1 MFTNNYLNLKTNKAA
16 HRFIAWCL
24 IALMMFG
31 LVPMSSL
38 TVEAAEG
45 DSGVTRNISDVIA
58 EKGYC
63 ELTLTEKGS
72 ALGPVIKSK
81 NTLSYSQGTS
91 AHVAEYTIGGVNG
104 VGFCLD
110 HTKSSGSTMH
120 VKVNANN
127 SLEPLTKNVFY
138 MGYSDNGRNA
148 SGNYVTGLI
157 DAANG
162 LTVPAGKGKIMDD
175 SLVSTFNSMSADAKD
190 EAWRKAT
197 QLAVWMSTKAGGK
210 ANMVIE
216 GQMTY
221 QGGSVRAVDTSDPST
236 YVDIIKN
243 EYGNNSGSAE
253 KVTLGLAKVLYL
265 MAATGTDQGWHIAD
279 REPKMETFPLEKNI
293 LTGRN
298 FYNEATG
305 LVDFTNAGTVPGE
318 GNIARAFD
326 DLGGTKG
333 IIKQTV
339 AGKECYVIYY
349 GSFSQTQP
357 LGNMTASI
365 SDSSKNVPSG
375 TFLSGLSTED
385 CTELGIDTSY
395 AHSDKTGTDIA
406 WPANSAV
413 TNIAGSDGFTDSAFG
428 ITAMP
433 VTGHYD
439 ADTHINFPMYY
450 KLCIPVDSVSPSD
463 TTKVAIQIVGSTT
476 SATSYEC
483 YQAENE
489 NSSMQPFL
497 LGDTVTSVNS
507 NGDVVWAGAETPPPV
522 EERPGGGGSSGGG
535 GGGTESQ
542 KGIITKVDTNGS
554 AVAGAEFHFE
564 GIGANTG
571 RGDFKSDGM
580 GVVNIQ
586 WTNPDGADYLSPGSY
601 QVTETNAPTGYNLDS
616 NGSKTIELYADG
628 TCSGPLRFVN
638 SPRPTIILHKQDD
651 SGNTLD
657 GVYFNMYK
665 DGALVGEVGPT
676 VNGEIEVGAPDG
688 LENGYYEFEEKEAPA
703 GFIKSTERKGIN
715 VDFDNQTY
723 TLAAR
728 SLTFTNSEY
737 PTIHILKKND
747 AGKGLGGA
755 VFEVKIDETSLG
767 EFSTIED
774 GSLNIGYDTL
784 KNFLDQNKGSWTVS
798 VREVKA
804 PADYL
809 LDDDNWHSVE
819 LKLGQDPAPFVFTDS
834 KYPRIEIVKLE
845 NGTTTGLPGAVF
857 EVAIDGTSIGTDF
870 TSGADGK
877 IVIDYEHY
885 SRFLG
890 DGVNQADKVWDVA
903 VREIT
908 APDGYLID
916 NDDWQHAQLK
926 LGQTLAPFTFTDSK
940 YPDIKI
946 IKLDKETGDPLP
958 NTSFRIQIDGTS
970 FIAEKATNEKG
981 EIVIT
986 YAEFGHFLTEAGD
999 KDRDSWTITVT
1010 ELEPTQFYN
1019 KDKQQTSGDYT
1030 QTQQLKHGQ
1039 ALSVF
1044 EFKDTHYRD
1053 IKVFKR
1059 DSETNWLLKGATF
1072 RLHCVAAENKD
1083 AGNITDR
1090 ELTTDEKGYVIF
1102 ENIPNGTYELTEI
1115 AAPFGYDNNSEK
1127 KTVIVTSDNDR
1138 VIEFEFKNA
1147 PKSGLL
1153 IRKIDS
1159 VTKQPLANVE
1169 FRITPLAPLDS
1180 PSWTAVTD
1188 DNGLIVKENLAAGTY
1203 RIEEITT
1210 VDGYVLNDKA
1220 QLIEIKNQH
1229 DAYTVTFENNQKNML
1244 NILKL
1249 DAITGLPLPGAIFE
1263 VSTAGGTHVANVTTG
1278 AFGYASLPNL
1288 KPGSYVV
1295 KEVKAPEGHIIDP
1308 TIKTFEITEDDSGQ
1322 VITLVFDNSPYTDL
1336 YIRKYDAFTNI
1347 GLEGA
1352 HFKVWKDDTLI
1363 ADDVTSDEGGFIHI
1377 GKQTAGMFQIQEIRA
1392 PKGYTLDET
1401 VHTIYLKDGE
1411 TGTIEIPNNKPG
1423 GLAIHKT
1430 DVKTGESLAGTTFE
1444 LRTIEGTLI
1453 GSKVTG
1459 KDGYVRWEQL
1469 EPGWYVVTETGAP
1482 EGYIVS
1488 HKSMNVEVKEFEST
1502 EIEWVDDQN
1511 ASLTIVKRDKDSEVP
1526 LKGAIFEIRS
1536 MSGDVVER
1544 VTTGANGV
1552 ATTGLLEASWYR
1564 IVEVKAPDG
1573 YILNEEEQMVE
1584 VKLNTPASVDFFN
1597 VKQKGITIHKV
1608 DALTNDPLAGAT
1620 FDVRTAADKLIESY
1634 TTDASGVITTKAL
1647 DPGVYT
1653 IVETKAPDGYVLNEE
1668 KVTVEVV
1675 EGEASVVTVK
1685 NYPKTIIQIY
1695 KTDSVSGEPLQGAEF
1710 SIAKYNGATVGLVT
1724 TDKTGWANSLVLEP
1738 GEYVV
1743 TETKAPAGYTLDKT
1757 EHKVTVIEGENS
1769 ILRLT
1774 NAPETV
1780 LNIVKKDITTHE
1792 PLAGAVFE
1800 LRYDTG
1806 HGDCTFVGTYT
1817 TDTRGIATTEPLTPG
1832 FYMIKEIT
1840 APDGYAVPAENEWR
1854 YCVKAGEHNE
1864 LVVEDQQLATLT
1876 VRKIDSKT
1884 GKPIGGAVFKLE
1896 NADRKDLVG
1905 TLETDANGEAIFTN
1919 LTEGFYIVTETQ
1931 APTGYQVSNCPQT
1944 IHVQYGKNNYCDFK
1958 DDENGSLVIILQ
1970 DKNTGEYLMGGHFTV
1985 TNESNQLIVFDGSTD
2000 TTGTIVV
2007 GNLPAGWYTVTQTF
2021 VPDKYTMVD
2030 VTQKVEI
2037 LVGQQ
2042 QTVYFKDVTA
2052 GLVIEK
2058 IDAQH
2063 PAILLEGARFQV
2075 VSNTDNTV
2083 IGEYVTGKD
2092 GLALVDGLEPGLYTV
2107 KELAAPLGFALDAEP
2122 QIVHIKEGKTAHA
2135 TFADTA
2141 LSSITITVTDE
2152 NTNKPIPG
2160 AVVEVWQQN
2169 GVLVNTYTADM
2180 TGVIQTDKIP
2190 AGKYVLKVV
2199 SVPDGFTVGTSE
2211 ATVTLENGIE
2221 TTYNFKL
2228 AAKGMMK
2235 IMSVNNAETAIAGMR
2250 VVVTTMDGSK
2260 VGEYTTG
2267 ADGSVIVNDLQPGW
2281 YVVKE
2286 IAAPN
2291 GYTVSANAEQNVEI
2305 KAGGDTVVTF
2315 RHAQIYGLQI
2325 VTSCQQ
2331 SGAKVAGA
2339 VYEIRTLEGTFIGT
2353 YTSNDAGLVFV
2364 ELNPGWYTVR
2374 PVSAPSGYMIP
2385 DSAPRNVEVK
2395 ADGLT
2400 TTEFVLQQASSI
2412 RVKVVDGSNG
2422 KGIYG
2427 VRLQLK
2433 NAGNSIQEF
2442 YSNNEGYV
2450 TIDQSIL
2457 NGNYTLE
2464 MISAPDGYIVDTVP
2478 KSISALLGQTT
2489 EITWTVYNNAGQ
2501 IQVVVTSSDNNA
2513 TLNKPAGSALQGAV
2527 FEIMNADTYQVV
2539 GKMIS
2544 DNSGV
2549 AASSGLPIGRY
2560 IVSQVGAPA
2569 YYAVSDKKIEVRI
2582 KINNDVVR
2590 TEITNASVNLGSD
2603 IQVKANKTIKAGSN
2617 MRVDIPVVKNGSD
2630 VTLDNFYV
2638 HIKVPTDA
2646 ARISTFN
2653 TGAWNKPVFY
2663 KVSYRTNMN
2672 DYRVLADNLSSMDAH
2687 EYGVSTQALG
2697 LQSGEYVTDIRMEFG
2712 TVPAGFS
2719 LTKKVC
2725 YLEYVLSTVT
2735 NGHKLISRVEM
2746 GGQYNTVNVST
2757 THIDNNFPYST
2768 SGSAVIGAGGN
2779 AGAYGGS
2786 GSAAI
2791 SGNSGQWT
2799 TSNHQTTT
2807 TVTNGSGTLPKMGY

>member
-1 MFTNNYLNLKTNKAA
+1 MECYTN
-16 HRFIAWCL
+16 
-24 IALMMFG
+24 
-31 LVPMSSL
+31 PSSL
-38 TVEAAEG
+38 
-45 DSGVTRNISDVIA
+45 
-58 EKGYC
+58 
-63 ELTLTEKGS
+63 
-72 ALGPVIKSK
+72 
-81 NTLSYSQGTS
+81 
-91 AHVAEYTIGGVNG
+91 
-104 VGFCLD
+104 
-110 HTKSSGSTMH
+110 
-120 VKVNANN
+120 
-127 SLEPLTKNVFY
+127 
-138 MGYSDNGRNA
+138 
-148 SGNYVTGLI
+148 
-157 DAANG
+157 
-162 LTVPAGKGKIMDD
+162 GK
-175 SLVSTFNSMSADAKD
+175 
-190 EAWRKAT
+190 R
-197 QLAVWMSTKAGGK
+197 
-210 ANMVIE
+210 
-216 GQMTY
+216 
-221 QGGSVRAVDTSDPST
+221 
-236 YVDIIKN
+236 
-243 EYGNNSGSAE
+243 
-253 KVTLGLAKVLYL
+253 
-265 MAATGTDQGWHIAD
+265 
-279 REPKMETFPLEKNI
+279 
-293 LTGRN
+293 
-298 FYNEATG
+298 
-305 LVDFTNAGTVPGE
+305 
-318 GNIARAFD
+318 
-326 DLGGTKG
+326 
-333 IIKQTV
+333 
-339 AGKECYVIYY
+339 
-349 GSFSQTQP
+349 
-357 LGNMTASI
+357 
-365 SDSSKNVPSG
+365 
-375 TFLSGLSTED
+375 
-385 CTELGIDTSY
+385 
-395 AHSDKTGTDIA
+395 
-406 WPANSAV
+406 
-413 TNIAGSDGFTDSAFG
+413 
-428 ITAMP
+428 
-433 VTGHYD
+433 
-439 ADTHINFPMYY
+439 
-450 KLCIPVDSVSPSD
+450 
-463 TTKVAIQIVGSTT
+463 
-476 SATSYEC
+476 
-483 YQAENE
+483 
-489 NSSMQPFL
+489 
-497 LGDTVTSVNS
+497 
-507 NGDVVWAGAETPPPV
+507 
-522 EERPGGGGSSGGG
+522 
-535 GGGTESQ
+535 
-542 KGIITKVDTNGS
+542 
-554 AVAGAEFHFE
+554 
-564 GIGANTG
+564 
-571 RGDFKSDGM
+571 
-580 GVVNIQ
+580 
-586 WTNPDGADYLSPGSY
+586 
-601 QVTETNAPTGYNLDS
+601 
-616 NGSKTIELYADG
+616 
-628 TCSGPLRFVN
+628 
-638 SPRPTIILHKQDD
+638 
-651 SGNTLD
+651 
-657 GVYFNMYK
+657 
-665 DGALVGEVGPT
+665 
-676 VNGEIEVGAPDG
+676 
-688 LENGYYEFEEKEAPA
+688 
-703 GFIKSTERKGIN
+703 
-715 VDFDNQTY
+715 
-723 TLAAR
+723 
-728 SLTFTNSEY
+728 
-737 PTIHILKKND
+737 
-747 AGKGLGGA
+747 
-755 VFEVKIDETSLG
+755 
-767 EFSTIED
+767 
-774 GSLNIGYDTL
+774 
-784 KNFLDQNKGSWTVS
+784 
-798 VREVKA
+798 
-804 PADYL
+804 
-809 LDDDNWHSVE
+809 
-819 LKLGQDPAPFVFTDS
+819 
-834 KYPRIEIVKLE
+834 
-845 NGTTTGLPGAVF
+845 
-857 EVAIDGTSIGTDF
+857 
-870 TSGADGK
+870 
-877 IVIDYEHY
+877 EHY
-885 SRFLG
+885 E
-890 DGVNQADKVWDVA
+890 A
-903 VREIT
+903 VSSYR
-908 APDGYLID
+908 
-916 NDDWQHAQLK
+916 
-926 LGQTLAPFTFTDSK
+926 
-940 YPDIKI
+940 
-946 IKLDKETGDPLP
+946 
-958 NTSFRIQIDGTS
+958 
-970 FIAEKATNEKG
+970 
-981 EIVIT
+981 
-986 YAEFGHFLTEAGD
+986 
-999 KDRDSWTITVT
+999 
-1010 ELEPTQFYN
+1010 TQ
-1019 KDKQQTSGDYT
+1019 
-1030 QTQQLKHGQ
+1030 
-1039 ALSVF
+1039 
-1044 EFKDTHYRD
+1044 R
-1053 IKVFKR
+1053 
-1059 DSETNWLLKGATF
+1059 
-1072 RLHCVAAENKD
+1072 
-1083 AGNITDR
+1083 
-1090 ELTTDEKGYVIF
+1090 
-1102 ENIPNGTYELTEI
+1102 
-1115 AAPFGYDNNSEK
+1115 
-1127 KTVIVTSDNDR
+1127 
-1138 VIEFEFKNA
+1138 
-1147 PKSGLL
+1147 
-1153 IRKIDS
+1153 
-1159 VTKQPLANVE
+1159 
-1169 FRITPLAPLDS
+1169 
-1180 PSWTAVTD
+1180 
-1188 DNGLIVKENLAAGTY
+1188 
-1203 RIEEITT
+1203 
-1210 VDGYVLNDKA
+1210 
-1220 QLIEIKNQH
+1220 
-1229 DAYTVTFENNQKNML
+1229 
-1244 NILKL
+1244 
-1249 DAITGLPLPGAIFE
+1249 
-1263 VSTAGGTHVANVTTG
+1263 
-1278 AFGYASLPNL
+1278 
-1288 KPGSYVV
+1288 
-1295 KEVKAPEGHIIDP
+1295 
-1308 TIKTFEITEDDSGQ
+1308 
-1322 VITLVFDNSPYTDL
+1322 
-1336 YIRKYDAFTNI
+1336 
-1347 GLEGA
+1347 
-1352 HFKVWKDDTLI
+1352 
-1363 ADDVTSDEGGFIHI
+1363 
-1377 GKQTAGMFQIQEIRA
+1377 
-1392 PKGYTLDET
+1392 
-1401 VHTIYLKDGE
+1401 
-1411 TGTIEIPNNKPG
+1411 
-1423 GLAIHKT
+1423 
-1430 DVKTGESLAGTTFE
+1430 
-1444 LRTIEGTLI
+1444 TLI

-1511 ASLTIVKRDKDSEVP
+1511 APLTIVKRDKDSEVP

-1552 ATTGLLEASWYR
+1552 ATSGLLEAGWYR
-1564 IVEVKAPDG
+1564 IAETKAPDG
-1573 YILNEEEQMVE
+1573 YILNEDEQMVE

-1620 FDVRTAADKLIESY
+1620 FEVRTAADKLIESY
-1634 TTDASGVITTKAL
+1634 ITDASGVITTKAL
-1647 DPGVYT
+1647 DPGIYT
-1653 IVETKAPDGYVLNEE
+1653 IVETKAPEGYVLNKE

-1710 SIAKYNGATVGLVT
+1710 SIAKYNGANVGLVT

-1757 EHKVTVIEGENS
+1757 EHKVTVVEGENS

-1792 PLAGAVFE
+1792 LLAGAVFE

-1806 HGDCTFVGTYT
+1806 HGDCTFIGTYT
-1817 TDTRGIATTEPLTPG
+1817 TDTRGIATTEPLIPG

-1854 YCVKAGEHNE
+1854 YCVKAGEYNE
-1864 LVVEDQQLATLT
+1864 LIVEDQELATLT

-1884 GKPIGGAVFKLE
+1884 GKPIAGAVFKVE
-1896 NADRKDLVG
+1896 NADRMDLVG
-1905 TLETDANGEAIFTN
+1905 TLETDANGEAIFTG

-1931 APTGYQVSNCPQT
+1931 APTGYQISSCPQT
-1944 IHVQYGKNNYCDFK
+1944 IQVEYGKKNYCDFK

-1970 DKNTGEYLMGGHFTV
+1970 DKNTGAYLMGGHFTV
-1985 TNESNQLIVFDGSTD
+1985 TNENNQLIVFDGSTD

-2021 VPDKYTMVD
+2021 APDKYTMVD

-2075 VSNTDNTV
+2075 MSNTDNTV

-2092 GLALVDGLEPGLYTV
+2092 GLALVDGLNPGLYTV

-2152 NTNKPIPG
+2152 NTNKPISG

-2228 AAKGMMK
+2228 AAKGTLK
-2235 IMSVNNAETAIAGMR
+2235 IMSVNNAEQALAGMR

-2260 VGEYTTG
+2260 VGEYTTNT
-2267 ADGSVIVNDLQPGW
+2267 DGSVIATDLQPGW

-2286 IAAPN
+2286 ITAPN
-2291 GYTVSANAEQNVEI
+2291 GYTVSDSAEQNVEI
-2305 KAGGDTVVTF
+2305 KAGGNAVVTF

-2331 SGAKVAGA
+2331 TGAKVAGA

-2569 YYAVSDKKIEVRI
+2569 YYAASDKKIEVRI

-2663 KVSYRTNMN
+2663 KVSYKTNMN
-2672 DYRVLADNLSSMDAH
+2672 DYRVLADNLSSMDTH
-2687 EYGVSTQALG
+2687 EYGVSTQSLG

-2779 AGAYGGS
+2779 AGSYGGS

>member
-1 MFTNNYLNLKTNKAA
+1 MKQILFDFKTNKTTQ
-16 HRFIAWCL
+16 RFVAWCL

-31 LVPMSSL
+31 IVPMSPLTVKAAETIVEPGSL
-38 TVEAAEG
+38 TQFIEDSGGTANLPGAKEDPKNHLKPTIASTNFSDTAGHILEYTLPGGNQGFGYCMNHGRGTGHLNELTVTKGSKDELSVLTKDIFYLGASYGDTTAGYIAGVVKGANNIAAENG
-45 DSGVTRNISDVIA
+45 KSAGYFMTDSEIS
-58 EKGYC
+58 
-63 ELTLTEKGS
+63 
-72 ALGPVIKSK
+72 
-81 NTLSYSQGTS
+81 NLS
-91 AHVAEYTIGGVNG
+91 
-104 VGFCLD
+104 
-110 HTKSSGSTMH
+110 
-120 VKVNANN
+120 
-127 SLEPLTKNVFY
+127 
-138 MGYSDNGRNA
+138 
-148 SGNYVTGLI
+148 
-157 DAANG
+157 
-162 LTVPAGKGKIMDD
+162 
-175 SLVSTFNSMSADAKD
+175 SMSSEDLNQMWK
-190 EAWRKAT
+190 KAT
-197 QLAVWMSTKAGGK
+197 QMSIWSSLYDSSGK
-210 ANMVIE
+210 RQMHIE
-216 GQMTY
+216 GMITMENGTMQDITTSADPVTNAKNTNPEQQKCLKLAKALYFLASVGKSQNWDITNRTPDIRTY
-221 QGGSVRAVDTSDPST
+221 PIDRTVLASTSPA
-236 YVDIIKN
+236 Y
-243 EYGNNSGSAE
+243 YNSGD
-253 KVTLGLAKVLYL
+253 L
-265 MAATGTDQGWHIAD
+265 
-279 REPKMETFPLEKNI
+279 
-293 LTGRN
+293 
-298 FYNEATG
+298 
-305 LVDFTNAGTVPGE
+305 DFTPSHQDASGKND
-318 GNIARAFD
+318 GNIATAYGKDFA
-326 DLGGTKG
+326 GSNEG
-333 IIKQTV
+333 IIDDGTN
-339 AGKECYVIYY
+339 YVIYY
-349 GSFSQTQP
+349 TTVLKTQP
-357 LGNMTASI
+357 TGNVNLKI
-365 SDSSKNVPSG
+365 SDESENLPAG
-375 TFLSGLSTED
+375 TVISGLSAAD
-385 CTELGIDTSY
+385 CANLGIDSAY
-395 AHSDKTGTDIA
+395 GTDKQGKEVS
-406 WPANSAV
+406 WPYP
-413 TNIAGSDGFTDSAFG
+413 AGMDQNKAGENETDADFG
-428 ITAMP
+428 ITNMP
-433 VTGHYD
+433 IDGHYD
-439 ADTHINFPMYY
+439 SSSKYNYPFYY
-450 KLCIPVDSVSPSD
+450 KVVIPKSSVDPTD
-463 TTKVAIQIVGSTT
+463 TNPVRIRIDATCTSTL
-476 SATSYEC
+476 AYEC
-483 YQAENE
+483 YKAT
-489 NSSMQPFL
+489 QPNTGAQSFAISDANAKVETKADIVWGGAKL
-497 LGDTVTSVNS
+497 DDPKDPGKDPGKDPVIPGPIKGVVN
-507 NGDVVWAGAETPPPV
+507 
-522 EERPGGGGSSGGG
+522 
-535 GGGTESQ
+535 
-542 KGIITKVDTNGS
+542 KVDPYGQP
-554 AVAGAEFHFE
+554 VAGAKFEFSSTDTNFRMEAVSQSDGSVPVQWTDEH
-564 GIGANTG
+564 GAN
-571 RGDFKSDGM
+571 
-580 GVVNIQ
+580 
-586 WTNPDGADYLSPGSY
+586 YLKPGTY
-601 QVTETNAPTGYNLDS
+601 MVKEVEAPPGYNLDS
-616 NGSKTIELYADG
+616 TGAKSITLYSNGTHSGELIFTNTKRTTFMIYKLNGENQPLPG
-628 TCSGPLRFVN
+628 T
-638 SPRPTIILHKQDD
+638 
-651 SGNTLD
+651 
-657 GVYFNMYK
+657 YFNLYK
-665 DGALVGEVGPT
+665 DGQLVGEVGPS
-676 VNGEIEVGAPDG
+676 NAQGQIEVGAPNG
-688 LENGYYEFEEKEAPA
+688 LENGYYEVEETRAPA
-703 GFIKSTERKGIN
+703 GYIKSTERKGLNI
-715 VDFDNQTY
+715 DFDNDNY
-723 TLAAR
+723 FLVANG
-728 SLTFTNSEY
+728 LTFRNDKF
-737 PTIHILKKND
+737 PTIHILKTDD
-747 AGKGLGGA
+747 AGNGLRGA
-755 VFEVKIDETSLG
+755 VFEVQIDG
-767 EFSTIED
+767 QTIGTYPAGD
-774 GSLNIGYDTL
+774 GGSVNIGYDEFKDYL
-784 KNFLDQNKGSWTVS
+784 NASKDSWTVG
-798 VREVKA
+798 VREIT
-804 PADYL
+804 PPTGYL
-809 LDDDNWHSVE
+809 LNDTNWQFAE
-819 LKLGQDPAPFVFTDS
+819 MRLGEDPKQFVFVDS
-834 KYPRIEIVKLE
+834 VYPRIEIVKLE

-870 TSGADGK
+870 TTGADGK
-877 IVIDYEHY
+877 IVINYDKY

-903 VREIT
+903 VRELV

-946 IKLDKETGDPLP
+946 IKLDRETGAPLA

-970 FIAEKATNEKG
+970 FIAEKATNEQG

-986 YAEFGHFLTEAGD
+986 YAEFGHFLTEAD
-999 KDRDSWTITVT
+999 KDRDAWTITVT

-1090 ELTTDEKGYVIF
+1090 ELTTDENGYVIF

-1127 KTVIVTSDNDR
+1127 KTVIVTSDSDR

-1210 VDGYVLNDKA
+1210 VDGYVLNTKA

-1263 VSTAGGTHVANVTTG
+1263 VSTAGGSHIANVTTG

-1308 TIKTFEITEDDSGQ
+1308 TIKTFEISEDDSGQ

-1352 HFKVWKDDTLI
+1352 HFKVWKDNTLI

-1392 PKGYTLDET
+1392 PKGYTLDDT
-1401 VHTIYLKDGE
+1401 VRTIYLKDGE

-1511 ASLTIVKRDKDSEVP
+1511 APLTIVKRDKDSEVP

-1552 ATTGLLEASWYR
+1552 ATSGLLEAGWYR

-1620 FDVRTAADKLIESY
+1620 FEVRTAADKLIESY

-1800 LRYDTG
+1800 LRYDKG
-1806 HGDCTFVGTYT
+1806 HGDCTFIGTYT

-1884 GKPIGGAVFKLE
+1884 GKPIAGAVFKLE

-1931 APTGYQVSNCPQT
+1931 APTGYQISSCPQT

-2021 VPDKYTMVD
+2021 APDKYTMVD

-2075 VSNTDNTV
+2075 MSNTDNTV

-2092 GLALVDGLEPGLYTV
+2092 GLALVDGLNPGLYTV

-2228 AAKGMMK
+2228 ATKGTLK
-2235 IMSVNNAETAIAGMR
+2235 IMSVNNAEQALAGMR

-2260 VGEYTTG
+2260 VGEYTTNT
-2267 ADGSVIVNDLQPGW
+2267 DGSVIATDLQPGW

-2286 IAAPN
+2286 ITAPN
-2291 GYTVSANAEQNVEI
+2291 GYTVSDNAEQNVEI
-2305 KAGGDTVVTF
+2305 KAGGNAEVTF

-2331 SGAKVAGA
+2331 TGAKVAGA

-2544 DNSGV
+2544 DNSGI

-2569 YYAVSDKKIEVRI
+2569 YYAASDKKIEVRI

-2663 KVSYRTNMN
+2663 KVSYKTNMN
-2672 DYRVLADNLSSMDAH
+2672 DYRVLADNLSSMDTH
-2687 EYGVSTQALG
+2687 EYGVSTQSLG

-2779 AGAYGGS
+2779 AGSYGGS